1 MSDAIKT
8 YKKDDLTIFWEPGK
22 CIHSKICWTR
32 TTGLPDVFNP
42 AARPWIKPE
51 NATVEELVAQIKKCP
66 SGALSYA
73 FDNETLE
80 SSAESTEVE
89 VLPDGPLLV
98 KGSLVV
104 KNSDGT
110 TTEKHATTA
119 FCRCGASTN
128 KPYCDGSHRKID
140 FKG

>member
-1 MSDAIKT
+1 MSDGIKT

-32 TTGLPDVFNP
+32 TTGLPNVFNP

-51 NATVEELVAQIKKCP
+51 HATVEELVAQIKKCP
-66 SGALSYA
+66 SGALSYG
-73 FDNETLE
+73 FDNETKQ
-80 SSAESTEVE
+80 SNIASTQVE

-110 TTEKHATTA
+110 TTEKNAITA